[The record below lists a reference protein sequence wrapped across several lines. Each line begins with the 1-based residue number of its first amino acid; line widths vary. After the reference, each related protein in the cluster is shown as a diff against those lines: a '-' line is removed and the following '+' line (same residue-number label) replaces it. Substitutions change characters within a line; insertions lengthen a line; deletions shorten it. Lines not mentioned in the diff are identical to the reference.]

1 MAKKRKEVLGEMLE
15 FVWTFLAKP
24 ALVFSIAY
32 ILFRIAGKKAVSQ
45 MTNFDLLLTFAIGT
59 IISEPI
65 LTSKISMSIYYA
77 LTFLIFYLL
86 IEKLSLHNKWR
97 WFLVVS
103 PTVLIRNGNIDKGGL
118 KRERLTV
125 NELLGKLREKGYADP
140 KDIDIAL
147 IEESGQISVIPK
159 SEARPVQPRD
169 LNLET
174 KRNFVPIPLILDG
187 EIIEHN
193 LKYLKKTK
201 EWLFQKLED
210 KGIEQAMLPTI
221 TLGTLNEKN
230 EIMIDEEDPGSPLTD
245 DPYLYKPGQDH

>member
-1 MAKKRKEVLGEMLE
+1 MNFGH
-15 FVWTFLAKP
+15 FWIFLLKP
-24 ALVFSIAY
+24 ALVFTIAY

-77 LTFLIFYLL
+77 LTFLIFYLAV
-86 IEKLSLHNKWR
+86 EKLSLHNKWR

-103 PTVLIRNGNIDKGGL
+103 PTVLIRNGDIDEKGL
-118 KRERLTV
+118 KKERLTV

-140 KDIDIAL
+140 SDIDLAL

-169 LNLET
+169 LNIRTE
-174 KRNFVPIPLILDG
+174 RNFIPIPLILDG

-193 LKYLKKTK
+193 LKYLKRTK
-201 EWLFQKLED
+201 EWLFEKLDE
-210 KGIEQAMLPTI
+210 KGVSQAELSSV
-221 TLGTLNEKN
+221 TLGTLNEN
-230 EIMIDEEDPGSPLTD
+230 SELMIDMEKTGAPLSNS
-245 DPYLYKPGQDH
+245 PYLYKPGRDK